1 LNYLRLEWGPDFQ
14 QNEVGLIGSDDV
26 PLLTTSSAELAYQ
39 QLSTLNGCTVTRQLG
54 AAEKW
59 SAYGDR

>member
-26 PLLTTSSAELAYQ
+26 PLLTTSLLNWPISNSRAKWLYMAAD
-39 QLSTLNGCTVTRQLG
+39 TLGEG
-54 AAEKW
+54 
-59 SAYGDR
+59 